1 MHIKQL
7 ESKSICFSG
16 SVKIHEKVIYT
27 YYI

>member
-16 SVKIHEKVIYT
+16 SVKIHKKVI
-27 YYI
+27 

>member
-16 SVKIHEKVIYT
+16 SVKIHEKVI
-27 YYI
+27 